1 VWLTRRARWLLGV
14 GVEGDRDGNGEG
26 LFSVD
31 DLTPL
36 GLLKISW
43 TVAETLT
50 IPSTLPQS
58 SPLLKPCQYTKYGI
72 IPAYITKSQ

>member
-1 VWLTRRARWLLGV
+1 MRASWLLGV
-14 GVEGDRDGNGEG
+14 GMEGDRDGNGEG
-26 LFSVD
+26 LFSAD

-36 GLLKISW
+36 GLLEMSW

-58 SPLLKPCQYTKYGI
+58 SPFLKPCQYTQYGI
-72 IPAYITKSQ
+72 IQA